1 MSGSGWAS
9 RLKLGLSKALNIPT
23 QPLSQG
29 TRPRYS
35 TNVDVN
41 AVKFAMSPDMGGF
54 SQPVWGPEISTVG
67 SYSRE
72 GYTSRT
78 FDQPTVPFS
87 QQVYYVRRDEDIQL
101 SQNHLA
107 SQITGGEHYW
117 KSEYEAIQSQ
127 MQQFSTDIDFDWFDT
142 IVVKELLAYGNSV
155 WKPRLGIANIRNR
168 DDIMHI
174 PISSFVRIW
183 WDRQRRPYKF
193 EFRGSE
199 YQGYHNNDDIMH
211 FLWNPVNAS
220 LFGTG
225 FMTSLV
231 STRDFTE
238 LTPSGERQKR
248 LPSLMDRGYS
258 TAMTMH
264 LTEKRY
270 VSHNVY
276 ETATASVEE
285 RNQLSSDLADLETGE
300 DIIVG
305 SKVKVQ
311 ELGST
316 AKAFNPEQF
325 TDLVQGQKYK
335 ALNDFTGKQGGSESH
350 QYANAETSA
359 SLTEIGLSSFPLAV
373 TRQLIEK
380 LFQPWYEQN
389 GGGYDPMYGGGI
401 VAVPWKEANPE
412 VNFGRV
418 QKKDLESADMIALI
432 KLAQETR
439 AVQDPVEMRKLIE
452 DAGLGL
458 TKEFTTQM
466 DNMYNPQNV
475 YPPSFATYPGD
486 QAPRPMDDPNYT
498 SSQLYNSPEPMM
510 SMDASPSQTHSW
522 NPQPSAAGL
531 NFTTPGD
538 GTGGSRQVKGKIP
551 DELKVDDMN
560 ALLAATGDTMS
571 ESLDTQERK
580 AALKEKELKNKTR
593 ETIIKKIEGLEK

>member
-9 RLKLGLSKALNIPT
+9 RLKLGLSKALNVS
-23 QPLSQG
+23 QEPLSQG

-35 TNVDVN
+35 TNIDVN
-41 AVKFAMSPDMGGF
+41 AVQYAMSPDMGGF

-101 SQNHLA
+101 SLNHLA

-155 WKPRLGIANIRNR
+155 WKPRLGIANIRNK
-168 DDIMHI
+168 DDIMPI

-199 YQGYHNNDDIMH
+199 YQGYHNKDDIMH
-211 FLWNPVNAS
+211 FLWNPINAS

-225 FMTSLV
+225 FMVALT

-238 LTPSGERQKR
+238 LIPSGERQKR

-258 TAMTMH
+258 TSMTMH

-270 VSHNVY
+270 VPHNVY
-276 ETATASVEE
+276 ETANAGVEE
-285 RNQLSSDLADLETGE
+285 RSQLSADLADLETGE

-305 SKVKVQ
+305 NKVKVQ
-311 ELGST
+311 ELGTS

-325 TDLVQGQKYK
+325 ADLVQGQKYK
-335 ALNDFTGKQGGSESH
+335 APPALNSV
-350 QYANAETSA
+350 
-359 SLTEIGLSSFPLAV
+359 LT
-373 TRQLIEK
+373 
-380 LFQPWYEQN
+380 W
-389 GGGYDPMYGGGI
+389 
-401 VAVPWKEANPE
+401 
-412 VNFGRV
+412 FGRSV
-418 QKKDLESADMIALI
+418 TAFRYAWI
-432 KLAQETR
+432 
-439 AVQDPVEMRKLIE
+439 
-452 DAGLGL
+452 
-458 TKEFTTQM
+458 
-466 DNMYNPQNV
+466 
-475 YPPSFATYPGD
+475 
-486 QAPRPMDDPNYT
+486 
-498 SSQLYNSPEPMM
+498 
-510 SMDASPSQTHSW
+510 
-522 NPQPSAAGL
+522 
-531 NFTTPGD
+531 
-538 GTGGSRQVKGKIP
+538 
-551 DELKVDDMN
+551 
-560 ALLAATGDTMS
+560 
-571 ESLDTQERK
+571 
-580 AALKEKELKNKTR
+580 AALVSRSSSNR
-593 ETIIKKIEGLEK
+593 FA